1 MKDKIE
7 KQEMLYRAIKRSRPD
22 WLEKGKPTPV
32 MFKDEK
38 GNSVDRDDNRSIEEI
53 VQFMR
58 DTTFGKRL
66 KGVVEL
72 NAGDCMNIGTKV
84 VAAKTEKNPY
94 HANIFLDDDEKMGTL
109 QALMLADVSVVVYED
124 PEIKWVFS

>member
-22 WLEKGKPTPV
+22 WLEKGKPTPA

-58 DTTFGKRL
+58 NTIFGKRL

-94 HANIFLDDDEKMGTL
+94 HANIFLDDDEKIGTL

>member
-22 WLEKGKPTPV
+22 WLEKGKPTSG
-32 MFKDEK
+32 MFKDEN

-58 DTTFGKRL
+58 NTTFGKRL

-94 HANIFLDDDEKMGTL
+94 HANIFLDDDEKIGTL
-109 QALMLADVSVVVYED
+109 QALMLADVSVVVYEN

>member
-32 MFKDEK
+32 MFKDEE
-38 GNSVDRDDNRSIEEI
+38 GNSVDRDDNRSIDEI

-94 HANIFLDDDEKMGTL
+94 HANFFLDDDEKMGTL

>member
-1 MKDKIE
+1 MEDKIE

-22 WLEKGKPTPV
+22 WLEQGKPTPV

-38 GNSVDRDDNRSIEEI
+38 VNSVDRDDNRSIEEI

-58 DTTFGKRL
+58 DNTFGKRL

-72 NAGDCMNIGTKV
+72 NAGDCMDIGTKV
-84 VAAKTEKNPY
+84 VAAQTKKNPY
-94 HANIFLDDDEKMGTL
+94 HANIFLDDDEKIGTL
-109 QALMLADVSVVVYED
+109 QALMLADISIVVYED
-124 PEIKWVFS
+124 PEIKWVNS